1 MAVTLGKDFI
11 LPLAGGVVGQL
22 TGEIPNF
29 QNGPFGT
36 KFNWFGPD
44 LMNRAGNTLNYGA
57 LGGWTSQGPQSTQY
71 QRPNFP
77 LGTDPAGAGLNTALF
92 GHTYHPNA
100 GQSSYERFNDSGN
113 SYLRRYGTDVR
124 VDPND
129 PNQTPLQPMLDAQGN
144 PVGFGQGVA
153 PNPAYYSPNAKTLI
167 ESPERSA
174 GQRSG
179 ALFGGRGET
188 GQPLF
193 GSQYDTARNFSGLAQ
208 LQQGANPWL
217 NDPRMAASMVSQ
229 SEADS
234 PFARAN
240 PTQYLAT
247 MLGAEGTTPTTASVA
262 NSYVN
267 PTYDL
272 GGRSVNQMGG
282 LVNSYEQMLMDQM
295 QQQGS
300 KDLSLGLQDAQNT
313 LSSMGLGRSG
323 QAQSTAGGIWADI
336 QQKNAL
342 DRQQLMSQFAEAGMG
357 RQAQAIMGQQQGGI
371 QAMLAAQQAAAG
383 GAESRLG
390 RANQAAMGG
399 MNALTASLE
408 GSRAAQ
414 RGALGQGMQNTAAWN
429 QGVQGN
435 YLNAL
440 NMGDTSALNRMTAE
454 ANAQSQ
460 GLGDYMKLQATK
472 DAMRSDRLNEM
483 LGLEDRYRTSQNE
496 VLNQM
501 AQYGQMPIQN
511 LMSMIT
517 GISPTGAPQARTS
530 PWAAIGGQLGSAAI
544 GALPGA
550 YASYRGQY
558 DPANR
563 EG

>member
-1 MAVTLGKDFI
+1 MPSGVGPNIIIPGGQGMWKSITGQSVWDSQNKG
-11 LPLAGGVVGQL
+11 LP
-22 TGEIPNF
+22 PM
-29 QNGPFGT
+29 FGT
-36 KFNWFGPD
+36 DPMGSGSRTVDWGKS
-44 LMNRAGNTLNYGA
+44 
-57 LGGWTSQGPQSTQY
+57 GGFTSYGPQSTQY
-71 QRPNFP
+71 QKPGFA
-77 LGTDPAGAGLNTALF
+77 LGDPFSAGGNIALY
-92 GHTYHPNA
+92 GHTYDPNA
-100 GQSSYERFNDSGN
+100 GQSAYERFNDAGD
-113 SYLRRYGTDVR
+113 SYLRRYGTDLYG
-124 VDPND
+124 P
-129 PNQTPLQPMLDAQGN
+129 QGN
-144 PVGFGQGVA
+144 IIG
-153 PNPAYYSPNAKTLI
+153 L
-167 ESPERSA
+167 SPEHSA
-174 GQRSG
+174 GLRSFQD
-179 ALFGGRGET
+179 LGGRDQSGN
-188 GQPLF
+188 PLY
-193 GSQYDTARNFSGLAQ
+193 GSQYDTAKTMSGLMQ

-217 NDPRMAASMVSQ
+217 NDPRMAASMVKAD
-229 SEADS
+229 EADS

-240 PTQYLAT
+240 PKQYLAT

-267 PTYDL
+267 PTFDL
-272 GGRSVNQMGG
+272 GGRGVSQMGG
-282 LVNSYEQMLMDQM
+282 LVNSYEQSLMDQM
-295 QQQGS
+295 QNQGS
-300 KDLSLGLQDAQNT
+300 KDLSLGLQDAQST

-323 QAQSTAGGIWADI
+323 QGQSTAAGVWADI

-371 QAMLAAQQAAAG
+371 NAMLAAQQAAAG

>member
-1 MAVTLGKDFI
+1 MWKSITGQSVWDSQNNG
-11 LPLAGGVVGQL
+11 LP
-22 TGEIPNF
+22 PM
-29 QNGPFGT
+29 FGT
-36 KFNWFGPD
+36 DPLGSGSQTVD
-44 LMNRAGNTLNYGA
+44 YGKQG
-57 LGGWTSQGPQSTQY
+57 LFVSRGPQSTMY
-71 QRPNFP
+71 
-77 LGTDPAGAGLNTALF
+77 DPTAQWAQIQTPVGARGALF
-92 GHTYHPNA
+92 GGGGGMPGF
-100 GQSSYERFNDSGN
+100 GQGAYDRFNDSGS

-124 VDPND
+124 EDPAH
-129 PNQTPLQPMLDAQGN
+129 PGIALQPEIDAHGN
-144 PVGFGQGVA
+144 PVGFGQGVS
-153 PNPAYYSPNAKTLI
+153 PNPAYYSPDAKTLI

-179 ALFGGRGET
+179 ALFGGRGDK

-193 GSQYDTARNFSGLAQ
+193 GSEYDTARNFVGLAQ

-217 NDPRMAASMVSQ
+217 NDPRMAAAMTAA
-229 SEADS
+229 SETDS

-240 PTQYLAT
+240 PSQYLAT

-267 PTYDL
+267 PAYQL

-282 LVNSYEQMLMDQM
+282 LVNGYQQMLMDQM
-295 QQQGS
+295 ANQGS
-300 KDLSLGLQDAQNT
+300 KDLSLGLQDAQST

-323 QAQSTAGGIWADI
+323 QGQSTAAGVWSDI

-357 RQAQAIMGQQQGGI
+357 RQAQAILGQQQGGI

-414 RGALGQGMQNTAAWN
+414 RGALGQGMANTQAWN
-429 QGVQGN
+429 TGVQGN

-440 NMGDTSALNRMTAE
+440 NMGDTSALNRMVAE
-454 ANAQSQ
+454 SQ
-460 GLGDYMKLQATK
+460 GQSLGLHDYMGLQQTK
-472 DAMRSDRLNEM
+472 DQMRSDRLNEM

-501 AQYGQMPIQN
+501 SQYGMMGPN
-511 LMSMIT
+511 ALMQMIT
-517 GISPTGAPQARTS
+517 GISPTGAAQARTS
-530 PWAAIGGQLGSAAI
+530 PWANIAGQLGGAAI

-550 YASYRGQY
+550 YSAYRTSY
-558 DPANR
+558 DPGAP
-563 EG
+563 

>member
-1 MAVTLGKDFI
+1 LWAN
-11 LPLAGGVVGQL
+11 L
-22 TGEIPNF
+22 TGTQIDPNRTPPV
-29 QNGPFGT
+29 Q
-36 KFNWFGPD
+36 NWFGTDP
-44 LMNRAGNTLNYGA
+44 MGGAARAMDWGRLGGFTSYGPQGTTYQKPGFA
-57 LGGWTSQGPQSTQY
+57 LG
-71 QRPNFP
+71 
-77 LGTDPAGAGLNTALF
+77 DPAGAGLNTALF
-92 GHTYHPNA
+92 GSSYNPAA
-100 GQSSYERFNDSGN
+100 GQSAYDRFNDAGA
-113 SYLRRYGTDVR
+113 SYLRRYGTDLYG
-124 VDPND
+124 P
-129 PNQTPLQPMLDAQGN
+129 QGN
-144 PVGFGQGVA
+144 IIG
-153 PNPAYYSPNAKTLI
+153 L
-167 ESPERSA
+167 SPEHSA
-174 GQRSG
+174 GLRSFQD
-179 ALFGGRGET
+179 LGGRDASGN
-188 GQPLF
+188 PLY
-193 GSQYDTARNFSGLAQ
+193 GSQYDTAKTFAGLAQ

-217 NDPRMAASMVSQ
+217 NDPRMAAAMVKAD
-229 SEADS
+229 EADS

-272 GGRSVNQMGG
+272 GGRSVGQMGRMT
-282 LVNSYEQMLMDQM
+282 NAYEQTLMDQIAN
-295 QQQGS
+295 QGS
-300 KDLSLGLQDAQNT
+300 KDLSLGLQDAQST

-323 QAQSTAGGIWADI
+323 QGQSTAAGVWEDI

-342 DRQQLMSQFAEAGMG
+342 DRSNLLAQFREAGMG
-357 RQAQAIMGQQQGGI
+357 REAQAIMGQQQGGI
-371 QAMLAAQQAAAG
+371 NAMLAAQQAAAG

-408 GSRAAQ
+408 ASRAAQ
-414 RGALGQGMQNTAAWN
+414 RGALTGGMANTAAWN
-429 QGVQGN
+429 QGIQGN

-440 NMGDTSALNRMTAE
+440 SSGDQAALARMQATG
-454 ANAQSQ
+454 NQQSQ
-460 GLGDYMKLQATK
+460 GLADYMRLQATK
-472 DAMRSDRLNEM
+472 DSMRSDRLQEM

-511 LMSMIT
+511 LMAMIT
-517 GISPTGAPQARTS
+517 GISPTGSPQARTS